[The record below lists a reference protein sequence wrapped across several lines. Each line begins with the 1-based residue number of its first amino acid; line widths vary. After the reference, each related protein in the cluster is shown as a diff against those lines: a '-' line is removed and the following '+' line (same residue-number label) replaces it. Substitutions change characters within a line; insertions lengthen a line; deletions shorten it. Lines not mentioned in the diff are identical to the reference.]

1 MRITNQYCGVLQSQY
16 SEYKNNQQT
25 RCVSPTKATTI
36 FVQSPTKYTLP
47 TNLPV
52 QRDFRVQ
59 SQVLRTELDRSQTIS
74 RLQALR
80 DSIPLNAIDD
90 NFKSTNSLQSIN
102 VSPPRNSVDLTN
114 NMDQKPQVANIL
126 NINQLLK
133 AKKSIKQLQIKKKK
147 VAHFDPQQVQS
158 FYVSNERKTKY
169 RNQPESTFKS
179 QNILEELLQTS
190 SKKSLKVK

>member
-1 MRITNQYCGVLQSQY
+1 MRITNQYCGVLNSQY

-25 RCVSPTKATTI
+25 RCISPTKATTI

-47 TNLPV
+47 NNLPV

-80 DSIPLNAIDD
+80 DSIPLDVIDD
-90 NFKSTNSLQSIN
+90 NLKSNSLKSN
-102 VSPPRNSVDLTN
+102 YVSPPRNSVDLSHN
-114 NMDQKPQVANIL
+114 VDEKPQIANIL

-169 RNQPESTFKS
+169 KNQPELTFKS
-179 QNILEELLQTS
+179 KNILEELLQTS
-190 SKKSLKVK
+190 SQKSLKVK